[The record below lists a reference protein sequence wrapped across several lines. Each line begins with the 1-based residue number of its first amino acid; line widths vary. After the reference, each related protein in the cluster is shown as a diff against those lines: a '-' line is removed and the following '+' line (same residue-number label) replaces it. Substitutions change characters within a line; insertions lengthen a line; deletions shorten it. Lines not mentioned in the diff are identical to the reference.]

1 MWWLAHFNQD
11 WFAFAQ
17 CQQSYIQTYWLILKL
32 HIWNDCGRL
41 RFHNIVGSLIALAF
55 WRFRVFAF
63 WLNQSSSCLL
73 QLFHSLNRI
82 CLLYC
87 LCCYCNC
94 STTTSSVALSDQ
106 HRHRS
111 WPLLFCVRIKP
122 NPSHIVRHISRYLK
136 CLLHWI
142 FDFWRS
148 VERSVNAIMP
158 ICCSISATG
167 AAHKIAASHR
177 GLRVLQLF
185 ALVGS
190 TGALNIVV
198 NNWF

>member
-1 MWWLAHFNQD
+1 MAVCVMIGSFQSRLICFCSMSAVLHTDILTHIKTTYLKRLWTI
-11 WFAFAQ
+11 AFSQ
-17 CQQSYIQTYWLILKL
+17 
-32 HIWNDCGRL
+32 HRRL
-41 RFHNIVGSLIALAF
+41 THCFG
-55 WRFRVFAF
+55 VFAF